1 MVSLFSACGM
11 EHLQR
16 FMADGPVF
24 VGFDFDGTLA
34 PIVRSPSKAVC
45 SPEVLTALSR
55 LARHAAVGVISGRGV
70 ADLESRL
77 PVRGIRL
84 IGNHGAEGLGLS
96 ASQLAVAQSTCSAW
110 ETSLRASFREGKL
123 GPPIFI
129 ENKGLT
135 LSVHYRG
142 VLNGHWVLQEILRAT
157 QALKPLPR
165 VVMGKCVINLLP
177 LELPHKGVAL
187 QWAMEA
193 ASLRR
198 AIYIGDDETDED
210 VFRMERSDLFG
221 IQVGKNAA
229 SRAYFYIEQQEEIIL
244 FLRLL
249 NELQSLSREFRLGP
263 SS

>member
-1 MVSLFSACGM
+1 MS
-11 EHLQR
+11 E
-16 FMADGPVF
+16 
-24 VGFDFDGTLA
+24 
-34 PIVRSPSKAVC
+34 
-45 SPEVLTALSR
+45 
-55 LARHAAVGVISGRGV
+55 
-70 ADLESRL
+70 
-77 PVRGIRL
+77 
-84 IGNHGAEGLGLS
+84 
-96 ASQLAVAQSTCSAW
+96 SQLAVAQSTCCAW

-142 VLNGHWVLQEILRAT
+142 VLNGHFILKELLRVT
-157 QALKPLPR
+157 ETLNPLPR

-177 LELPHKGVAL
+177 VELPHKGVAL

-193 ASLRR
+193 ASLCR

-210 VFRMERSDLFG
+210 VFRIEGNDLFG
-221 IQVGKNAA
+221 IHVGKSAA
-229 SRAYFYIEQQEEIIL
+229 SNADFYIEQQEEIIL

-249 NELQSLSREFRLGP
+249 NEVQSLSREFRLGP